1 MNDLKKEVR
10 AFRNTAEEFDDM
22 DAILKVKITILNQ
35 LNETVDVYREAIA
48 RVSKELARQ
57 LLFLSSFK
65 GETRSAVSESK
76 WGLGDLTKT
85 IKALPST
92 IRISSRQVR
101 HSAKNYYEGR
111 SYNVGGEGEEVLADM
126 ISQ

>member
-65 GETRSAVSESK
+65 GETRSAVSK
-76 WGLGDLTKT
+76 
-85 IKALPST
+85 
-92 IRISSRQVR
+92 
-101 HSAKNYYEGR
+101 
-111 SYNVGGEGEEVLADM
+111 
-126 ISQ
+126 

>member
-48 RVSKELARQ
+48 RVSTELARQ

-65 GETRSAVSESK
+65 GETRSAVSK
-76 WGLGDLTKT
+76 
-85 IKALPST
+85 
-92 IRISSRQVR
+92 
-101 HSAKNYYEGR
+101 
-111 SYNVGGEGEEVLADM
+111 
-126 ISQ
+126 

>member
-35 LNETVDVYREAIA
+35 LNETVDVHGEAIA

-65 GETRSAVSESK
+65 GETRSAVSK
-76 WGLGDLTKT
+76 
-85 IKALPST
+85 
-92 IRISSRQVR
+92 
-101 HSAKNYYEGR
+101 
-111 SYNVGGEGEEVLADM
+111 
-126 ISQ
+126 